1 MKQKGFTLI
10 ELLAVILILGII
22 TVIAIPTVSKIIDES
37 KREAFKTSAYNI
49 VSAMEDACQLQ
60 ILKGETPTSFY
71 TFTED
76 GVTPSLK
83 LKGKLPTSGIAT
95 VDSNCKVAFEV
106 TNKTFAASKLSSTDI
121 VNVIN
126 IKGYSVNL
134 LLNGDDNITKYVGTG
149 AYVDLGATA
158 QDILGNDLTS
168 SIEVK
173 IEKDGTAVET
183 ISTDTL
189 VTYTVTYSVAKYGHT
204 YSKTRTVTIENRVYA
219 NGTAVY
225 FNPVAGVKC
234 TAEQA
239 VSTTGTKTGCM
250 KWYTFND
257 TGKNSATINLI
268 LDHNTTA
275 KLAWSST
282 IKNESGPTIVLS
294 QLASDTGSWAG
305 VPTRTDSYS
314 VSNGIATYT
323 INYGTYKAR
332 LITAAEIAKITGN
345 SSFVEAT
352 TIITKWFYFDSN
364 NQAQTATTTGASKYA
379 WLFDYTSG
387 CTSYG
392 CNIADS
398 SNSGY
403 WTSTAVSGTTYNA
416 WNGDKKGCLDSND
429 FADNSGEN
437 GVRPV
442 ITISKSVF
450 E

>member
-158 QDILGNDLTS
+158 QDIFGNDLTS
-168 SIEVK
+168 SIETVVK
-173 IEKDGTAVET
+173 KEGTTFET
-183 ISTDTL
+183 ISTDTPA
-189 VTYTVTYSVAKYGHT
+189 TYTLTYSVTSYGHT
-204 YSKTRTVTIENRVYA
+204 YSKSRTVTVENRVYA

-225 FNPVAGVKC
+225 FNPVTGIKC
-234 TAEQA
+234 TEGQA
-239 VSTTGTKTGCM
+239 VSITGTKTGCM

-257 TGKNSATINLI
+257 GGSTTDTINLI

-275 KLAWSST
+275 VVAWNSSG
-282 IKNESGPTIVLS
+282 NNVSGPINVLT
-294 QLASDTGSWAG
+294 QLQTDTSSWAG
-305 VPTRTDSYS
+305 VQTRTDSYS
-314 VSNGIATYT
+314 LSNGAATYT
-323 INYGTYKAR
+323 INYSTYKAR
-332 LITAAEIAKITGN
+332 LISASEIAEITDN
-345 SSFVEAT
+345 SSFFEA
-352 TIITKWFYFDSN
+352 ITPYTSWFYLDSN
-364 NQAQTATTTGASKYA
+364 NQTQIATTTGASNYD
-379 WLFDYTSG
+379 WLFDYTNG

-392 CNIADS
+392 CNISDA
-398 SNSGY
+398 SNYGY
-403 WTSTAVSGTTYNA
+403 WTSTAVSGNTNNA
-416 WNGDKKGCLDSND
+416 W
-429 FADNSGEN
+429 FVRRSGTLYSGN
-437 GVRPV
+437 VDYAALCGVRPV